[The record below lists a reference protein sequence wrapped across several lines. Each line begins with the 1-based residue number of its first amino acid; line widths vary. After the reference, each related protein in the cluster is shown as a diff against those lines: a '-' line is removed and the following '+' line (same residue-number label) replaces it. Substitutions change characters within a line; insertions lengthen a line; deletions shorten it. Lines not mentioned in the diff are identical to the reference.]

1 MGHRHPQELLLE
13 LRTSLQHF
21 EQTGHLAESEA
32 VAEIKHRIQGRI
44 REVEAQ
50 LRLDAPRR
58 AVKYSPRSADIE
70 SRIAS

>member
-13 LRTSLQHF
+13 LRTYLQHF
-21 EQTGHLAESEA
+21 EQTGHLGESEA
-32 VAEIKHRIQGRI
+32 IAEIKHRIEGRI

-50 LRLDAPRR
+50 LRIDPPKKT
-58 AVKYSPRSADIE
+58 VKSSQQSSDLE

>member
-13 LRTSLQHF
+13 LRAYLQHF
-21 EQTGHLAESEA
+21 EQTGHLGESEA
-32 VAEIKHRIQGRI
+32 VAEIKHRIQDRI

-50 LRLDAPRR
+50 LRIDPPKRTMKSSQQSSDLD
-58 AVKYSPRSADIE
+58 